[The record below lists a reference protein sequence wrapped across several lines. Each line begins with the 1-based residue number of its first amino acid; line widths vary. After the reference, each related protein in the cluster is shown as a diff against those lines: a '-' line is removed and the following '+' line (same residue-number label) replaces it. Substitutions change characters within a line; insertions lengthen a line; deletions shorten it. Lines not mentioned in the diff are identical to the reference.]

1 MKIKLPKAFNKMSL
15 QEQEEILVKNLNV
28 VYALEKEIKE
38 ALGKIRG
45 GNRIQIAEIDRP
57 DEALLKA

>member
-1 MKIKLPKAFNKMSL
+1 MKIKLPSKFNKMTL

-28 VYALEKEIKE
+28 VYSLEKEIRE

-45 GNRIQIAEIDRP
+45 GNKIQIEERP